1 MRKSD
6 KLMRLYFYVA
16 NVFVICASIALLLI
30 PICKVDVTGKVNALS
45 ITVAVIFWLGLILSQ
60 IFIWLCNAKRRK
72 SMKKEKKI
80 DSLSKTRPGIVTF
93 NRNLIALIMDL
104 LMIISA
110 IAIVVLVITE
120 TNSSWFIMTSTSML
134 FLSFNLHCYW
144 NGKNY
149 RYIEF
154 LNKEKRRRENNEE

>member
-6 KLMRLYFYVA
+6 KLVQLNFYAA
-16 NVFVICASIALLLI
+16 NVFVICSSIALLLI
-30 PICKVDVTGKVNALS
+30 PICEIDITGKPNALS
-45 ITVAVIFWLGLILSQ
+45 IVVAATFWLGLLLSQ
-60 IFIWLCNAKRRK
+60 IFIWLCNSKRKKGMR
-72 SMKKEKKI
+72 KEKKK
-80 DSLSKTRPGIVTF
+80 DLLSKGKPGIITF
-93 NRNLIALIMDL
+93 NRNMVALVMDL

-110 IAIVVLVITE
+110 ICIAILVITGS
-120 TNSSWFIMTSTSML
+120 NNSWFIMISVSIF

-154 LNKEKRRRENNEE
+154 LNKEKRRSRE